1 MSYQSLRTTHPPPQ
15 SPSASNTP
23 YDLHPLQL
31 PRKIINTASYAFL
44 LSIAVAVGA
53 FTEYHRV
60 SDAAFSLVIT
70 ISLNILLLG
79 LTIFKWLPNGPR
91 DVISEGLGY
100 WYTVAGISM
109 GVSQLFWHLK
119 WTIAALALGFLT
131 LLCLFVIYHRLR
143 NYPPR
148 HNLDFILIN
157 APFSIWT
164 SLELYT
170 VLYNVFEFYYKN
182 VSQRFPLI
190 DLLLFVVLVQGLT
203 SFYLVDIDYRKD
215 WVFASTSSGILWVL
229 AMNDLVVPDKAWNN
243 ARIIAIVFVGGLV
256 TSVLREAIPRIAVPL
271 QRAFTREGRPLL
283 AGGAHHV

>member
-1 MSYQSLRTTHPPPQ
+1 M
-15 SPSASNTP
+15 
-23 YDLHPLQL
+23 HPLQL

-60 SDAAFSLVIT
+60 SDETFSLVVT
-70 ISLNILLLG
+70 IALNVLLLG

-100 WYTVAGISM
+100 WYTVAGVSM
-109 GVSQLFWHLK
+109 GISQLFWHLK
-119 WTIAALALGFLT
+119 WTIAAIVLGFLT
-131 LLCLFVIYHRLR
+131 LFCLSVIYHRLR

-170 VLYNVFEFYYKN
+170 VLYNVLDFYHNN

-190 DLLLFVVLVQGLT
+190 DLLLLVVLVQGLT
-203 SFYLVDIDYRKD
+203 SFYLLDFDYRKD
-215 WVFASTSSGILWVL
+215 WVFASTSAGILWVL
-229 AMNDLVVPDKAWNN
+229 AMNDLVVPDKPWNN
-243 ARIIAIVFVGGLV
+243 TRIVAIVFIGSLV
-256 TSVLREAIPRIAVPL
+256 TSVLRDTMPRIAEPL
-271 QRAFTREGRPLL
+271 QRTFTRERQPLL
-283 AGGAHHV
+283 VDSADRA